1 MKSKIYFS
9 ILLFLISICTFSQVR
24 PDIYS
29 FSSTQRT
36 QLVNAMMDYIDEEIV
51 QQHCDYLSQSGVS
64 GLDIHSDFDF
74 LPFHR
79 LYLEGMEDYLLEQ
92 GLSQYVPLPK
102 WDPSICTPSEFQIV
116 DPDCANITCQFG
128 SSGTCTGQNNW
139 CPGVSLPFFLSTN
152 IQSGS
157 NNDICDW
164 PFLPTTPGVSNSNGL
179 SRVIEGQSPN
189 PVNSTYHNSVHNIM
203 GSQGGVMGNFRSPA
217 APIFWLWHAYVD
229 DVWKSWECNCSQ
241 STTLPYDLY
250 MKDNDYVM
258 QSERDRGEEPTIDD
272 GPMWVSKD
280 IWVRQTNDGL
290 TNHTHQNPE
299 YSTQDPNYVYVQIRN
314 RGCVANTAGETLEV
328 YWAKAATALEW
339 PDYWDGTVGIPSAPG
354 TDLSGLVG
362 TVSLPSIEPGDSYI
376 AELPW
381 VVPDPDDYV
390 GLGSDP
396 VFWADQPHHFCLAA
410 KFESQDDPLVVNTTS
425 MYDFTQ
431 GNNNVVWKNI
441 SIVDLD
447 PNNIAPPGGGWD
459 DIKIKPGGNILVGDA
474 TGDGGT
480 YDLEFTIPDHI
491 QGNAITEEAE
501 IRVKL
506 DEPLWN
512 IWEANGFQGEN
523 VGKLRR
529 ENHEIIIIAEKAVIK
544 NLPFAAHERYLV
556 NVRFNFLT
564 EELTGQ
570 EFFEYDVNQKES
582 ATGKLVGGERYELH
596 VPVRELFF
604 ADAGPDKEILRG
616 EFTDI
621 NAYEVAEE
629 ASYKWYSPEGKL
641 LFEGKDISV
650 SPEITTQYR
659 LEVMAERD
667 GAVDYDEVTVSVKPY
682 YISTIAPNPVQDN
695 MQVNYMA
702 EGASSAYLMI
712 TQPYGNTYNQIL
724 DTQATTQNIN
734 TSQWSTGYYV
744 VVLVCD
750 GEAMDS
756 KNIIVE

>member
-1 MKSKIYFS
+1 
-9 ILLFLISICTFSQVR
+9 
-24 PDIYS
+24 
-29 FSSTQRT
+29 
-36 QLVNAMMDYIDEEIV
+36 
-51 QQHCDYLSQSGVS
+51 
-64 GLDIHSDFDF
+64 
-74 LPFHR
+74 
-79 LYLEGMEDYLLEQ
+79 
-92 GLSQYVPLPK
+92 VPLPK
-102 WDPSICTPSEFQIV
+102 WTGLQIPPDEFRTAGSNGDGGSPSWGSTT
-116 DPDCANITCQFG
+116 CANAP
-128 SSGTCTGQNNW
+128 NNCSQAPLSEW
-139 CPGVSLPFFLSTN
+139 QSHSVSLPPYLTLSPS
-152 IQSGS
+152 SG
-157 NNDICDW
+157 NNLCDW
-164 PFLPTTPGVSNSNGL
+164 DFVPAIFTQVDDESGANGL
-179 SRVIEGQSPN
+179 SRNIESPWHNNGHTGFGQ
-189 PVNSTYHNSVHNIM
+189 
-203 GSQGGVMGNFRSPA
+203 GVMLNFRSPA
-217 APIFWLWHAYVD
+217 AAIFWLWHAAVD
-229 DVWKSWECNCSQ
+229 DKWKEWECNCTSN
-241 STTLPYDLY
+241 TTNTTNPVDLY
-250 MKDNDYVM
+250 MKDNDFVV
-258 QSERDRGEEPTIDD
+258 SHLRDRGEEPTIDD

-314 RGCVANTAGETLEV
+314 RGCVASTAGEILEV
-328 YWAKAATALEW
+328 YWAKAGTALEW
-339 PDYWDGTVGIPSAPG
+339 DDYWDGTVGIPSAPN

-362 TVSLPSIEPGDSYI
+362 TVTLPSIEPGDSYI

-381 VVPDPDDYV
+381 IVPNPDDYV

-459 DIKIKPGGNILVGDA
+459 DIKIKPGANILVGDA

-480 YDLEFTIPDHI
+480 YDLEFTVPDHI
-491 QGNAITEEAE
+491 QGNAVTEEAE

-506 DEPLWN
+506 DKPLWD
-512 IWEANGFQGEN
+512 IWKANGFQGEN

-529 ENHEIIIIAEKAVIK
+529 ENQEIIITAEKAVIK

-582 ATGKLVGGERYELH
+582 STGKLVGGERYELH

-604 ADAGPDKEILRG
+604 ADAGPDKESLKG
-616 EFTDI
+616 ESTDL
-621 NAYEVAEE
+621 NAYEVGEE
-629 ASYKWYSPEGKL
+629 ANVTWCSPEGKFL
-641 LFEGKDISV
+641 LGGRDITV
-650 SPEITTQYR
+650 SPDITPQYK
-659 LEVMAERD
+659 LEGMGERD

-682 YISTIAPNPVQDN
+682 YISTIAPTPVQDN
-695 MQVNYMA
+695 MQVNYLA

-724 DTQATTQNIN
+724 DTQQTTQNIN

>member
-1 MKSKIYFS
+1 MNDAGY
-9 ILLFLISICTFSQVR
+9 
-24 PDIYS
+24 
-29 FSSTQRT
+29 
-36 QLVNAMMDYIDEEIV
+36 
-51 QQHCDYLSQSGVS
+51 
-64 GLDIHSDFDF
+64 DIHDDFNF

-79 LYLEGMEDYLLEQ
+79 LYLEKLEDWLLEQ
-92 GLSQYVPLPK
+92 GYPQYVPLPK
-102 WDPSICTPSEFQIV
+102 WTGLVPPPLEFRTAGPNGDGIS
-116 DPDCANITCQFG
+116 PACGTTSCANAPSPSNPNTCAQASLSVWQNHTVAMPPFLTLNP
-128 SSGTCTGQNNW
+128 SSGNNLCDW
-139 CPGVSLPFFLSTN
+139 DLIPATFTQVN
-152 IQSGS
+152 DQSGS
-157 NNDICDW
+157 IPPNYSI
-164 PFLPTTPGVSNSNGL
+164 SN
-179 SRVIEGQSPN
+179 RIEVPW
-189 PVNSTYHNSVHNIM
+189 HNFGHTGFTSSVM
-203 GSQGGVMGNFRSPA
+203 LNFRSPA
-217 APIFWLWHAYVD
+217 AAIFWLWHAAVD
-229 DVWKSWECNCSQ
+229 DKWKEWECNCPQ

-250 MKDNDYVM
+250 MKDNDFVV
-258 QSERDRGEEPTIDD
+258 SHFRDRGEEPTIDD

-280 IWVRQTNDGL
+280 IWVRQQNDGL

-314 RGCVANTAGETLEV
+314 RGCVASAPGETLEV
-328 YWAKAATALEW
+328 YWAKAGTALEW
-339 PDYWDGTVGIPSAPG
+339 DDYWDGTVGIPSAPN

-362 TVSLPSIEPGDSYI
+362 TVTLPSIEPGDSYI
-376 AELPW
+376 AELSW

-459 DIKIKPGGNILVGDA
+459 DIKIKPGANILVGDA
-474 TGDGGT
+474 TGEGGT

-491 QGNAITEEAE
+491 QGNAVTEEAE

-506 DEPLWN
+506 DKPLWD
-512 IWEANGFQGEN
+512 IWKANGFQGEN

-529 ENHEIIIIAEKAVIK
+529 ENQEIIITAEKAVIK

-582 ATGKLVGGERYELH
+582 STGKLVGGERYELH

-604 ADAGPDKEILRG
+604 ADAGPDKEILKG
-616 EFTDI
+616 ESTDL
-621 NAYEVAEE
+621 NAYEVGEE
-629 ASYKWYSPEGKL
+629 ATYKWFSPEGKL
-641 LFEGKDISV
+641 LFEGKDITV
-650 SPEITTQYR
+650 SPEITTQYK

-724 DTQATTQNIN
+724 DTQQTTQNIN